1 MIKKRALIL
10 GSLALM
16 VFILSFVIK
25 FIVGTTFASE
35 SFPLNKKWSAR
46 LGESVQELSLV
57 DDQIALARTPG
68 SLYALNVQSGKILWH
83 AYLNWQ
89 TIEKP
94 AFARDG
100 AIFLRMVKRTGAE
113 TVGRNRNLEPASG
126 WFNRHSGRGCFQKF
140 SCCLR

>member
-25 FIVGTTFASE
+25 FIVGTTFAYE

-100 AIFLRMVKRTGAE
+100 AIFLRMVKTY
-113 TVGRNRNLEPASG
+113 GR
-126 WFNRHSGRGCFQKF
+126 
-140 SCCLR
+140 